1 MWRGTLPTLKKF
13 PKNPNLLKKYSS
25 LYSKAFFFQRM
36 YSILGCVI
44 LLLDISLCA
53 WLSIWP
59 PPEELGPE
67 EAAASKKTQARARKI
82 TARKTAGLLQSFSLA
97 SRIMI
102 VLYCLCAGAQ
112 NMVQLSL
119 PGLSR
124 ALPGLSRASSEAIAN
139 LRSRFVAEELPPP
152 QPLPLPTRKHRL
164 FLGAW
169 RGSSSPAN
177 RRRLFVMA
185 EEVARLILSRG
196 LEFVATELAY
206 MADTRRLE
214 GQMGRQFR
222 NCLAHLACIH
232 GWRVSPMRTISQ
244 CLLYKVRLHTE
255 DAEISSLSTDIVA
268 LGTELGAAVVQRAV
282 RAMEVSVKA
291 AGFSGGLCEGTV
303 CICGIS
309 LVKGEKSN
317 ALWMDYG
324 IHPQSV
330 LTLRQHAVSGG
341 MDQVPARANAKVK
354 EPPVAD
360 GAAGA
365 PGKRRAPRGTG
376 RQAIVMD
383 NCACGW

>member
-1 MWRGTLPTLKKF
+1 
-13 PKNPNLLKKYSS
+13 
-25 LYSKAFFFQRM
+25 M

-67 EAAASKKTQARARKI
+67 EAAASKTARAQDCKARARK
-82 TARKTAGLLQSFSLA
+82 TARKTARFLQSLSLA

-124 ALPGLSRASSEAIAN
+124 ASSEAIAN
-139 LRSRFVAEELPPP
+139 LQRRFVVEELPPP

-244 CLLYKVRLHTE
+244 CLLFKVRLHTE

-282 RAMEVSVKA
+282 RAMDAAVAA
-291 AGFSGGLCEGTV
+291 AGFRVGLCKNTV
-303 CICGIS
+303 CIYRS
-309 LVKGEKSN
+309 LSIKSEHSN

-324 IHPQSV
+324 IPGNSV
-330 LTLRQHAVSGG
+330 LILSQHAIAGG

-376 RQAIVMD
+376 RQAIAMD

>member
-1 MWRGTLPTLKKF
+1 M
-13 PKNPNLLKKYSS
+13 
-25 LYSKAFFFQRM
+25 
-36 YSILGCVI
+36 
-44 LLLDISLCA
+44 LLDISLCA

-169 RGSSSPAN
+169 RGSTSPAN

-185 EEVARLILSRG
+185 ERIGVRCHRTGVHGRHETAGRPNGPAIQ
-196 LEFVATELAY
+196 ELPCPF
-206 MADTRRLE
+206 
-214 GQMGRQFR
+214 G
-222 NCLAHLACIH
+222 
-232 GWRVSPMRTISQ
+232 
-244 CLLYKVRLHTE
+244 LHTRLARVAYE
-255 DAEISSLSTDIVA
+255 DDITVSSV
-268 LGTELGAAVVQRAV
+268 
-282 RAMEVSVKA
+282 
-291 AGFSGGLCEGTV
+291 
-303 CICGIS
+303 
-309 LVKGEKSN
+309 
-317 ALWMDYG
+317 
-324 IHPQSV
+324 
-330 LTLRQHAVSGG
+330 
-341 MDQVPARANAKVK
+341 
-354 EPPVAD
+354 
-360 GAAGA
+360 
-365 PGKRRAPRGTG
+365 
-376 RQAIVMD
+376 
-383 NCACGW
+383 